1 MLGDSL
7 VAAGAITAAQLER
20 ALAEQRVTGALLG
33 ETLVALTFITEETLA
48 RALAQQAG
56 IPFASNGDRSPD
68 ATAVALV
75 PEPFARKHLL
85 APLEFSG
92 EVLHIAQA
100 NPFDVLALDDLRQL
114 TSLPVSAVCATAAD
128 VRALLNRAYAR
139 HDAVSDR
146 SERRGVVPQEDD
158 GRDETQLLHRLLRD
172 ATANEATDLHIEPDE
187 QGVVVRFRI
196 DGVLVPGDPIPAAQY
211 ARLSPAIK
219 TLASLDPAES
229 TIPQDG
235 RTSQTIDGRRIDLV
249 VTTMPTMHGEKIALR
264 VLDKTR
270 PVRVLSELGLSRRD
284 LGVVSEILDTPR
296 GIVLVSGPTGSG
308 TTSTLYAMLAHLA
321 SVSKN
326 IITLEDPVE
335 SQIPSIRQTQIRP
348 TSGFT
353 FAAAMRSV
361 LRQSPDVVMLGDVR
375 DPDTAQIALRAAG
388 SGILVLG
395 ALPTDD
401 AATAVTRLTDMGLE
415 PYLLASGLV
424 GVVAQRLVRLICHE
438 CSERVAYPVET
449 LGRFGLTA
457 DAGVSLHRGR
467 GCSRCRGTGYRGRA
481 GVFEVLAVDAAMQA
495 LIRDRAD
502 VRVVR
507 QAAVRGG
514 MKTLRDDAL
523 AKAILQQTTIEE
535 VVRLNAPIDR

>member
-1 MLGDSL
+1 VLGDSL
-7 VAAGAITAAQLER
+7 VAAGAITAAQLDR

-33 ETLVALTFITEETLA
+33 ETLVALKFITEETLA

-56 IPFASNGDRSPD
+56 IPFATNGDRSPD
-68 ATAVALV
+68 PAAVALV

-92 EVLHIAQA
+92 EALHIVQA

-114 TSLPVSAVCATAAD
+114 TSRSVSAVCATAAD

-139 HDAVSDR
+139 REAVSDR
-146 SERRGVVPQEDD
+146 REHRAVVSQEE
-158 GRDETQLLHRLLRD
+158 GARDEMQLLHRLVRD
-172 ATANEATDLHIEPDE
+172 AASNEATDLHIEPDE
-187 QGVVVRFRI
+187 QGVAVRFRI
-196 DGVLVPGDPIPAAQY
+196 DGVLVLGEPIPAAQY
-211 ARLSPAIK
+211 EHLSAAMK
-219 TLASLDPAES
+219 TLAGLDPAES

-235 RTSQTIDGRRIDLV
+235 RTVQTIDGRRIDLV
-249 VTTMPTMHGEKIALR
+249 VTTMPTMHGEKIVLR

-284 LGVVSEILDTPR
+284 LGVVSEILDKPR

-335 SQIPSIRQTQIRP
+335 NHIPSIRQTQIRP

-353 FAAAMRSV
+353 FATAMRSV
-361 LRQSPDVVMLGDVR
+361 LRQNPDVVMLGDMR
-375 DPDTAQIALRAAG
+375 DPETAQIALRAAV
-388 SGILVLG
+388 SGILVFG
-395 ALPTDD
+395 ALPADD
-401 AATAVTRLTDMGLE
+401 AASALTRLIDMGLE
-415 PYLLASGLV
+415 PYLLASGLLA
-424 GVVAQRLVRLICHE
+424 VVAQRLVRLICPE

-449 LGRFGLTA
+449 LERFGLTS
-457 DAGVSLHRGR
+457 DPGLSFHRGR

-481 GVFEVLAVDAAMQA
+481 GVFEVLAVDHAMQT

-502 VRVVR
+502 ARVVR
-507 QAAVRGG
+507 QTAVRAG

-523 AKAILQQTTIEE
+523 AKAILQQTTLEE
-535 VVRLNAPIDR
+535 VVRVGGNAY